1 MKTLKY
7 ILSAS
12 ISLVF
17 LTACNDSFLEKY
29 PETELNEEA
38 FFQTPEDM
46 AIYLNNSYK
55 DLPYGSDDLYSDNI
69 GGYTASH
76 EVYSMLHGTINENT
90 VGGWSKDEDKDWYN
104 LRKANV
110 LLVNA
115 HKVKGEQTDID
126 HYIGVARFFRANF
139 YFKML
144 KRYGAAPWYD
154 HPLSTMIL
162 IYTKEWTVAN

>member
-46 AIYLNNSYK
+46 AIYLNNSHTDRTTSIPTISVVIQQATK
-55 DLPYGSDDLYSDNI
+55 
-69 GGYTASH
+69 YTVCCM
-76 EVYSMLHGTINENT
+76 E
-90 VGGWSKDEDKDWYN
+90 
-104 LRKANV
+104 
-110 LLVNA
+110 
-115 HKVKGEQTDID
+115 
-126 HYIGVARFFRANF
+126 
-139 YFKML
+139 
-144 KRYGAAPWYD
+144 P
-154 HPLSTMIL
+154 STKIP
-162 IYTKEWTVAN
+162 

>member
-55 DLPYGSDDLYSDNI
+55 DLHTDRTTSIPTISVVI
-69 GGYTASH
+69 QQATKYTVCCM
-76 EVYSMLHGTINENT
+76 E
-90 VGGWSKDEDKDWYN
+90 
-104 LRKANV
+104 
-110 LLVNA
+110 
-115 HKVKGEQTDID
+115 
-126 HYIGVARFFRANF
+126 
-139 YFKML
+139 
-144 KRYGAAPWYD
+144 P
-154 HPLSTMIL
+154 STKIP
-162 IYTKEWTVAN
+162 

>member
-55 DLPYGSDDLYSDNI
+55 DLPYGSVVI
-69 GGYTASH
+69 QQATKYTVCCM
-76 EVYSMLHGTINENT
+76 E
-90 VGGWSKDEDKDWYN
+90 
-104 LRKANV
+104 
-110 LLVNA
+110 
-115 HKVKGEQTDID
+115 
-126 HYIGVARFFRANF
+126 
-139 YFKML
+139 
-144 KRYGAAPWYD
+144 P
-154 HPLSTMIL
+154 STKIP
-162 IYTKEWTVAN
+162 

>member
-90 VGGWSKDEDKDWYN
+90 VGGWSKDEDKDWHSLN
-104 LRKANV
+104 PN
-110 LLVNA
+110 
-115 HKVKGEQTDID
+115 ID
-126 HYIGVARFFRANF
+126 
-139 YFKML
+139 
-144 KRYGAAPWYD
+144 
-154 HPLSTMIL
+154 
-162 IYTKEWTVAN
+162 

>member
-55 DLPYGSDDLYSDNI
+55 DLPYGSDDLYSRQYSVVI
-69 GGYTASH
+69 QQATKYTVCCM
-76 EVYSMLHGTINENT
+76 E
-90 VGGWSKDEDKDWYN
+90 
-104 LRKANV
+104 
-110 LLVNA
+110 
-115 HKVKGEQTDID
+115 
-126 HYIGVARFFRANF
+126 
-139 YFKML
+139 
-144 KRYGAAPWYD
+144 P
-154 HPLSTMIL
+154 STKIP
-162 IYTKEWTVAN
+162 

>member
-46 AIYLNNSYK
+46 AIYLNNSYTDRTTSIPTISVVIQQATK
-55 DLPYGSDDLYSDNI
+55 
-69 GGYTASH
+69 YTVCCM
-76 EVYSMLHGTINENT
+76 E
-90 VGGWSKDEDKDWYN
+90 
-104 LRKANV
+104 
-110 LLVNA
+110 
-115 HKVKGEQTDID
+115 
-126 HYIGVARFFRANF
+126 
-139 YFKML
+139 
-144 KRYGAAPWYD
+144 P
-154 HPLSTMIL
+154 STKIP
-162 IYTKEWTVAN
+162 

>member
-69 GGYTASH
+69 GGYTASQC
-76 EVYSMLHGTINENT
+76 IA
-90 VGGWSKDEDKDWYN
+90 SKC
-104 LRKANV
+104 
-110 LLVNA
+110 
-115 HKVKGEQTDID
+115 T
-126 HYIGVARFFRANF
+126 
-139 YFKML
+139 
-144 KRYGAAPWYD
+144 
-154 HPLSTMIL
+154 
-162 IYTKEWTVAN
+162 

>member
-46 AIYLNNSYK
+46 AIYLNNSIRIGRPLFRQYRW
-55 DLPYGSDDLYSDNI
+55 LYSKPRSIQYAAWN
-69 GGYTASH
+69 H
-76 EVYSMLHGTINENT
+76 Q
-90 VGGWSKDEDKDWYN
+90 
-104 LRKANV
+104 RKYRRR
-110 LLVNA
+110 L
-115 HKVKGEQTDID
+115 E
-126 HYIGVARFFRANF
+126 
-139 YFKML
+139 
-144 KRYGAAPWYD
+144 
-154 HPLSTMIL
+154 
-162 IYTKEWTVAN
+162 

>member
-69 GGYTASH
+69 GVIQQATKYTVCCM
-76 EVYSMLHGTINENT
+76 E
-90 VGGWSKDEDKDWYN
+90 
-104 LRKANV
+104 
-110 LLVNA
+110 
-115 HKVKGEQTDID
+115 
-126 HYIGVARFFRANF
+126 
-139 YFKML
+139 
-144 KRYGAAPWYD
+144 P
-154 HPLSTMIL
+154 STKIP
-162 IYTKEWTVAN
+162 